1 MRICKLCL
9 LNTKQHLLVDY
20 CFGKVTKIM
29 WITFCLKYICGL
41 NYKILSTSPS
51 NMPHLIYFI
60 PALFFIAVLK
70 SFSSQTTDLWVFSFY
85 ILPWHSPSHCEST
98 STPEALKSHQAL
110 LHLSLHYCLHLK
122 IVPFLC
128 VSVTLIPSTAAVLSQ
143 VPLSSVV
150 TFLWEAPICQSVKQS
165 HFLAPCCRHPGLN
178 LRQPGA
184 RARHWLHHRSSSI
197 TQSLV
202 VMVNKQ

>member
-9 LNTKQHLLVDY
+9 LNTKQPLLVDY

-150 TFLWEAPICQSVKQS
+150 TFLWEAPICQWNNRTFWHHVADIQVLIWGSLEPERGTDS
-165 HFLAPCCRHPGLN
+165 TIDHHP
-178 LRQPGA
+178 
-184 RARHWLHHRSSSI
+184 
-197 TQSLV
+197 SLSLLW
-202 VMVNKQ
+202 

>member
-60 PALFFIAVLK
+60 PALFLLLRLNLFPHRQPTFGFLLLYPPM
-70 SFSSQTTDLWVFSFY
+70 TL
-85 ILPWHSPSHCEST
+85 PSHCEST

-150 TFLWEAPICQSVKQS
+150 TFLWEAPICQWNNRTFWHHVADIQVLIWGSLEPERGTDS
-165 HFLAPCCRHPGLN
+165 TIDHHP
-178 LRQPGA
+178 
-184 RARHWLHHRSSSI
+184 
-197 TQSLV
+197 SLSLLW
-202 VMVNKQ
+202 

>member
-41 NYKILSTSPS
+41 NYKMLSTSPS

-60 PALFFIAVLK
+60 PALFLLLRLNLFPHRQPTFGFLLLY
-70 SFSSQTTDLWVFSFY
+70 SPMTL
-85 ILPWHSPSHCEST
+85 PSHCEST